1 MHDARRSAARLGA
14 RLAQGLALAG
24 GAGLLAGVGLVCLSV
39 AGNAVAKIGLSPW
52 LAATAPDWAAAIRGS
67 GIGPIRATYEVIE
80 LGAGFVIF
88 AFLPWAQASA
98 GHARV
103 EALTHWL
110 PARALAALDRLWDI
124 AMTLALAMIAWRLGA
139 GMLAQMD
146 SGETTFLLR
155 IPVWWGYALAL
166 AGAWGAALVAA
177 LSALAPREEPA

>member
-24 GAGLLAGVGLVCLSV
+24 GARLLAGVGLVCLSV

-52 LAATAPDWAAAIRGS
+52 LAAAAPDWAAAIRGS

-88 AFLPWAQASA
+88 AFL
-98 GHARV
+98 V

-110 PARALAALDRLWDI
+110 PAGALAALDRLWDV
-124 AMTLALAMIAWRLGA
+124 AMTLALAVIAWRLGA